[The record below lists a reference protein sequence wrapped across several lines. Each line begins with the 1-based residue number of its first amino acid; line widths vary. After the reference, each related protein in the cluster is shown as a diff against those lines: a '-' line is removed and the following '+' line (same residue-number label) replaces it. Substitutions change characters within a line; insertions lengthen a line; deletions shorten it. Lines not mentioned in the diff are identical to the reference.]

1 MTQNDASEVIMARH
15 QLFWR
20 RFIIL
25 GSFVAVCL
33 GGCFLIYGALG
44 WKAYPGST
52 VSVVSIVAGL
62 SLVIPSVLFINLMPL
77 YARQPSLP
85 FALRVVKDMDY
96 REFPVL
102 LKWMMRGDLIG
113 GRPGRTRC
121 HCCDYPRGA
130 AMVCPECGAERI
142 DPLPESTDP

>member
-1 MTQNDASEVIMARH
+1 MARH